1 MKPFQSLF
9 LNVFNKNFFIFLSIL
24 PFLFFRIPGLFC
36 LQRHS
41 IVVKYT
47 RWFEYKTFNSIFSK
61 NFFLQERYQNETSL
75 SSSHAS

>member
-24 PFLFFRIPGLFC
+24 PFLFFRIPGLFY

-47 RWFEYKTFNSIFSK
+47 RWFEYKTFNPIFSK
-61 NFFLQERYQNETSL
+61 NFLQERYQNETSI